1 MFDISDP
8 KTYWLN
14 ITNIGL
20 GLVTLV
26 CCLVVGRALFRDIA
40 ERIKARSHGPIEADD
55 HAFMHP
61 QLGLTMADGGEKTE
75 QKN

>member
-26 CCLVVGRALFRDIA
+26 CCLVVGRALFQDIA
-40 ERIKARSHGPIEADD
+40 ERIKAHSHGPIEEDD

-75 QKN
+75 RKD